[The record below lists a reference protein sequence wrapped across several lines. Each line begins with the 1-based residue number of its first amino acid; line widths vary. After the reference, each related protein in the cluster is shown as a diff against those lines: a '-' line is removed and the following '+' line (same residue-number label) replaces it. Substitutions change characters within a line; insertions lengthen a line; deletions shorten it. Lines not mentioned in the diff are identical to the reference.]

1 MNIVSN
7 NEKCASLCICFA
19 VPFSY
24 TISHKAQNF
33 YFIDISKK
41 NKGYKQARSP
51 WFLFFSLGP
60 NLYIQLPVLI
70 HNSEHKLLLRLLK

>member
-24 TISHKAQNF
+24 TISNKAQNF
-33 YFIDISKK
+33 YFIDIIKK
-41 NKGYKQARSP
+41 TRVINKREVPGFYSSLSVQTSIFN
-51 WFLFFSLGP
+51 FLC
-60 NLYIQLPVLI
+60 
-70 HNSEHKLLLRLLK
+70 